1 MRTSIWF
8 VATAKVGFWPA
19 RHLGRKW
26 LFDFNAWKPNLFCLT
41 SLITL
46 VLKSSFKIP
55 ELSFS
60 SKLNLGSHIISI
72 AKTASKKIRAL
83 ICSMK
88 FLFPYVYMYLFKST
102 YDLAWSIFVIS
113 ELVHRTVGPSL
124 VASLEPLV
132 HHLNAASLSLFC
144 RYYFGRYSS
153 ELAELVPLTYSHG
166 RSTFYSDRLHISVV
180 IPWCYKNS
188 MILESFFPH
197 TARLWNYLSIT
208 CFSWHLLSA
217 SSF

>member
-1 MRTSIWF
+1 MAFWF
-8 VATAKVGFWPA
+8 QCLKTQLV
-19 RHLGRKW
+19 
-26 LFDFNAWKPNLFCLT
+26 LFDQSNNASAK
-41 SLITL
+41 II
-46 VLKSSFKIP
+46 FKIP

-88 FLFPYVYMYLFKST
+88 FLFPYVSMYLFKST